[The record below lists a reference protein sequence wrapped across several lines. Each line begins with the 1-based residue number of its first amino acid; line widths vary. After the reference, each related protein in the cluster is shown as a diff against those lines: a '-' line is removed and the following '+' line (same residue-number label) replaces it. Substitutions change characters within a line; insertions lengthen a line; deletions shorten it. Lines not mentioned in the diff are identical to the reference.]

1 MEHDNKEIYSELFKS
16 YKLILMSTFF
26 LFFLGIFFTHFIEEK
41 YVSNAFYYIK
51 TKPNPSL
58 DIKNDFYMLI
68 KNKSNYEKFKR
79 VSKAEFEYSVL
90 VREKYFNQN
99 KFFENTNAIE
109 IKKNKLVFYTND
121 INLIN
126 SLYEYVIF
134 TNSELTTLYLD
145 EIDKSSDYQ
154 NEPNYMYY
162 KNAVKAGENVLYID
176 RLQYPKKRIS
186 HIKIILLFMLVGFFL
201 SILYVLFKKTEND
214 NL

>member
-1 MEHDNKEIYSELFKS
+1 MGHNNKEIYSELLKS

-26 LFFLGIFFTHFIEEK
+26 LFFLGIIFTHFIEEK

-68 KNKSNYEKFKR
+68 KDKSNYEKYKR
-79 VSKAEFEYSVL
+79 ISKAEFEYSVL
-90 VREKYFNQN
+90 VSEKYVNQK
-99 KFFENTNAIE
+99 KFFNNTNAIE
-109 IKKNKLVFYTND
+109 IKKNKLIFYTND

-126 SLYEYVIF
+126 ALYEYVIF
-134 TNSELTTLYLD
+134 TNSELTKHYLD
-145 EIDKSSDYQ
+145 GINKSSDYQ

-162 KNAVKAGENVLYID
+162 KNLVKAGENVLKID
-176 RLQYPKKRIS
+176 GLQYPEKSVS
-186 HIKIILLFMLVGFFL
+186 HMKIILLFMLVGFFL
-201 SILYVLFKKTEND
+201 SILYVLFKITEKD

>member
-109 IKKNKLVFYTND
+109 IKK
-121 INLIN
+121 I
-126 SLYEYVIF
+126 SLYF
-134 TNSELTTLYLD
+134 
-145 EIDKSSDYQ
+145 
-154 NEPNYMYY
+154 
-162 KNAVKAGENVLYID
+162 
-176 RLQYPKKRIS
+176 
-186 HIKIILLFMLVGFFL
+186 ILM
-201 SILYVLFKKTEND
+201 ILI
-214 NL
+214 